1 MEAVCI
7 ERLTSR
13 KSRPGVRLNEHL
25 EHPDP
30 EWGVAFDMPA
40 RWDRR
45 RWSRSAGIAL
55 RSRRIGVA
63 DYHHSGA
70 SRLEIRHARPGL
82 ELRSLTRW
90 NLHWDNPGL
99 RQLPRLKSGRFINEL
114 LAPAF

>member
-1 MEAVCI
+1 MAHFAEIA
-7 ERLTSR
+7 RN
-13 KSRPGVRLNEHL
+13 SRPGVRLNEHL
-25 EHPDP
+25 EHP
-30 EWGVAFDMPA
+30 EWGVASDAPA
-40 RWDRR
+40 RWDWRGS
-45 RWSRSAGIAL
+45 SRSAGIAL
-55 RSRRIGVA
+55 LVKARIGVA